1 MSRRRPR
8 ATLLIA
14 LLAGGVV
21 VALVAV
27 AAVFVAPQLIRAGA
41 MKVADADTTVA
52 LVAPGIRAELPVR
65 DGWAYVV
72 GPFDDH
78 TATLR
83 SPDGA
88 MTVDVDLTA
97 TDDAEQAVRSVAGAA
112 VTPFDREP
120 VGGSTV
126 VHAQIVGEDAIVG
139 AVVSG
144 RAALVFTSR
153 PATGYDAQLAELLA
167 GIEVTP

>member
-8 ATLLIA
+8 ATLLFA
-14 LLAGGVV
+14 LLAGVV
-21 VALVAV
+21 VIALIAV
-27 AAVFVAPQLIRAGA
+27 AAVVVVPQIIRAGA
-41 MKVADADTTVA
+41 TKVASTDTTVTLTA
-52 LVAPGIRAELPVR
+52 AGIRAEVPAPE
-65 DGWAYVV
+65 GWAYVL

-97 TDDAEQAVRSVAGAA
+97 TDDAEQAVRSVAGGA
-112 VTPFDREP
+112 VTPFDHEP
-120 VGGSTV
+120 VGSSTV

-144 RAALVFTSR
+144 GAALVFTSR

-167 GIEVTP
+167 GIEVTS